1 MDDEQIDAY
10 IDQCSI
16 EFIHY
21 INKADKYGQS
31 AHIDLTESDQ
41 ESEILSQKSITD
53 TVTQNKI

>member
-1 MDDEQIDAY
+1 MDDDQIDAF

-31 AHIDLTESDQ
+31 IQIDLTEND
-41 ESEILSQKSITD
+41 EEIEMLSQESITD
-53 TVTQNKI
+53 SEI